1 MSSDLAYKEKKVIV
15 KSEKVKFQCVVT
27 TNNPRLSPNNLGL
40 SSNNPA
46 LLRNKAGLLI
56 PPYGNLATRL
66 RNTFLK
72 ALEKV
77 LEGLLKNGG
86 ICEL

>member
-27 TNNPRLSPNNLGL
+27 TNNPGL

-56 PPYGNLATRL
+56 PPLRNLATRL

-86 ICEL
+86 